1 MTLNSEQ
8 ETICKVFRELRSG
21 GVNCHKCPMVLSV
34 RDCVCLRNVTEEEAR
49 ENWDWDGSP
58 YPALE
63 QNCITIRASLPDGR
77 AYIDKHGMV
86 CFDPVNNDEQRD
98 NKDGRKGQ

>member
-8 ETICKVFRELRSG
+8 ETICKVFREERNG
-21 GVNCHKCPMVLSV
+21 FVHCNGCPMVLSV

-49 ENWDWDGSP
+49 EAWDWDGSP

-63 QNCITIRASLPDGR
+63 KGGEPDGS
-77 AYIDKHGMV
+77 ID
-86 CFDPVNNDEQRD
+86 
-98 NKDGRKGQ
+98 